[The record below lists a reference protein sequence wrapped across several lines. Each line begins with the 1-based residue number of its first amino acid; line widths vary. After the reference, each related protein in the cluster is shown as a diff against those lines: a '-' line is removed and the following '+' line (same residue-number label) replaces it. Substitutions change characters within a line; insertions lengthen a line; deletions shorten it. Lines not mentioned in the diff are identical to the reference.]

1 MKTQSY
7 SGQVRELFSKI
18 GVGREKAALNNLQ
31 SNCLALD
38 SKEAYTK
45 KMIAPPTAKDA
56 KKMVPITNEILLYL
70 STLNIVM
77 FDIVAEYEDAGWY
90 KQATKKNL
98 NNAAKKVRE
107 IFDKVYRTIAE
118 NETDKRGTTSYN
130 EAMLD
135 TYNVINDAI
144 LLQAPERSWNTAVAL
159 IRLILALNAKLGNY
173 EVVEVEK
180 LSNVAKLLNELE
192 CKPDDYHL
200 DEIIQITLNQHF

>member
-70 STLNIVM
+70 STLNIVVE
-77 FDIVAEYEDAGWY
+77 DIISEFSDAGLYRQQTKQKLNRIALLVRRVFNDIY
-90 KQATKKNL
+90 KIIRTSEKNG
-98 NNAAKKVRE
+98 R
-107 IFDKVYRTIAE
+107 
-118 NETDKRGTTSYN
+118 SSQ
-130 EAMLD
+130 
-135 TYNVINDAI
+135 TYNSIMVEMYFTIDKAI
-144 LLQAPERSWNTAVAL
+144 LLEPPHRSWNMAVAL
-159 IRLILALNAKLGNY
+159 CRLILGINQTMGSY
-173 EVVEVEK
+173 EVMCVNR
-180 LSNVAKLLNELE
+180 LSEALKMLFEL
-192 CKPDDYHL
+192 PNTYDYHL
-200 DEIIQITLNQHF
+200 DSIIERTLKEYE